1 MNPLPSNNPII
12 RYCLALQAKSA
23 PAYNEIHYDEK
34 TGIDFVIFSS
44 ERRLRDYKR
53 FIHPKQSFNHEII
66 NELKNKIKDIIDIE
80 RFIVILS
87 DEIKIQEN

>member
-1 MNPLPSNNPII
+1 MII
-12 RYCLALQAKSA
+12 QYCLALQAKSA

-34 TGIDFVIFSS
+34 AGIDFIVFPS
-44 ERRLRDYKR
+44 ERGLRDYKI

-66 NELKNKIKDIIDIE
+66 NKLKNKIKDIIDIE
-80 RFIVILS
+80 RFIVILC